1 MNHTNIRKIV
11 AFMLLIGMGMAL
23 LLAQAEEHGRRTDAI
38 LAEIM
43 ANQQVESISRIDPD
57 RVATELLEELG
68 DAVMGLMIADE
79 EQHAVMDRMMGGEE
93 SEQLT
98 STHRWLGYRYLQ
110 NGGNLSGMGWGP
122 GMMGYGMMRGWAD
135 DQNGYRWNQGGW
147 GPGMMGARGWNNR
160 GWGYDH
166 FGMMNWRN
174 PWVWIPGI
182 LLLVLIVVGI
192 VAITRRKGSGGK
204 SADTPLEILRAR
216 YARGEISREEF
227 SRIRD
232 ELK

>member
-11 AFMLLIGMGMAL
+11 AIMLLIGMGMAL
-23 LLAQAEEHGRRTDAI
+23 LPAQAEEHGRRTDAI

-79 EQHAVMDRMMGGEE
+79 ERHAVMDRMMG
-93 SEQLT
+93 
-98 STHRWLGYRYLQ
+98 
-110 NGGNLSGMGWGP
+110 
-122 GMMGYGMMRGWAD
+122 GWAD

-182 LLLVLIVVGI
+182 LLLVLIGVGI

-216 YARGEISREEF
+216 YARGEIKKEEF
-227 SRIRD
+227 LEIKRD
-232 ELK
+232 LS